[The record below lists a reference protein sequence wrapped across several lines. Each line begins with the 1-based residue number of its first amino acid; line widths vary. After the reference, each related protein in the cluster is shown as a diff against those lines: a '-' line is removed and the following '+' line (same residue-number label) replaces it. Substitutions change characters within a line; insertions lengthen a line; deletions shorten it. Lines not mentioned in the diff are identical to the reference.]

1 MGMCVYVIKFGMF
14 YFRMKSE
21 PYELLVRDLIKSAK
35 TLNHS
40 KDPCAEDF
48 IPQNEVR
55 HNVDPDGVPMSSTNF
70 WICLY
75 KTTFF

>member
-1 MGMCVYVIKFGMF
+1 MIECGMF

-55 HNVDPDGVPMSSTNF
+55 PIVIPHIYLT
-70 WICLY
+70 
-75 KTTFF
+75 

>member
-1 MGMCVYVIKFGMF
+1 MCLSDQILKCGMF

-55 HNVDPDGVPMSSTNF
+55 HSGDPDRVPMQ
-70 WICLY
+70 C
-75 KTTFF
+75 